1 MEILLLDD
9 PHFEEEMSGF
19 LSNEPPN
26 GICKKY
32 FEAELLKRMPDFYQK
47 NGILLTGNEFLTEFY
62 DLVRFFYSRS
72 NYILQFILIVGIKI
86 S

>member
-19 LSNEPPN
+19 LSNEPTN

-32 FEAELLKRMPDFYQK
+32 FEAELLKQTLDFYQK
-47 NGILLTGNEFLTEFY
+47 YVILPTGNESLTECY
-62 DLVRFFYSRS
+62 QQVRFSYSRS
-72 NYILQFILIVGIKI
+72 NYVLQFILIVGIKI